1 MMRVTTWGEYGLLV
15 AVHLAR
21 RGQDAPVPARD
32 VAERERLPVDFV
44 EQILLRLR
52 RAQLVESR
60 RGARGGYVLARPRG
74 EVSVREIL
82 EATENRTFEVNCDVR
97 PLDEARC
104 CEESECSVRP
114 VWMELRNRVDEFL
127 GGVSLADLVRPEAEV
142 RELVQA

>member
-1 MMRVTTWGEYGLLV
+1 MRVTTWAEYGLLV

-60 RGARGGYVLARPRG
+60 RGARGGYVLARPPAK
-74 EVSVREIL
+74 VSVREIL

-104 CEESECSVRP
+104 GVESECSVRP
-114 VWMELRNRVDEFL
+114 VWMELRNRVDAFL